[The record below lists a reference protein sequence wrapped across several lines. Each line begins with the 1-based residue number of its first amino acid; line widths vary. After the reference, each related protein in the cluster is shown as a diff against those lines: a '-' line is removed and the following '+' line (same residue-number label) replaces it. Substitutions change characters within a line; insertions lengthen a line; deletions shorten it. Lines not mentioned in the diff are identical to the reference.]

1 MPVTGND
8 QQQNVTAPFR
18 FVDIV
23 TEPQDIELTVVLP
36 CLDEAE
42 TLETCVRK
50 ARSCMDEL
58 GVRGEVVVADNG
70 STDGSQAIA
79 EAAGARVVP
88 VARRGYGAAIRG
100 GIDAARGRYVL
111 MADAD
116 DSYALDD
123 LGPFLS
129 ELRAGAQ
136 LVMGNRFQGGIAPGA
151 MPPLHRYLGNPVL
164 SWAGRRFFR
173 VPIGDFHCGI
183 RAFHRDSIR
192 ALGMQTD
199 GMEFASETVVRSAL
213 AGLRITEVP
222 TTLRPDGRSRP
233 PHLRTWSDGWR
244 HLRFL
249 LAFSPRWLFLYP
261 AVVALTVG
269 LAGLAALSLGT
280 VTIGAV
286 SFGIHTMLA
295 CATLVILGLQ
305 VGGLALVS
313 RAYAARLALLP
324 PSPRLEKW
332 IERVTLE
339 RGLVLG
345 LTSVLLGVGAFVT
358 ALLRWGAQG
367 FGELD
372 PVATMRLP
380 IVGMVLVVG
389 GTQVAAAAFAVSLTG
404 LGRHPDAT
412 TESGAIE
419 PAGAEASG
427 GTARRAP

>member
-1 MPVTGND
+1 VTPSARHRTQHLDAAN
-8 QQQNVTAPFR
+8 AFR
-18 FVDIV
+18 FAENVV
-23 TEPQDIELTVVLP
+23 EPEDLELSVVLP

-42 TLETCVRK
+42 TLEVCIRK
-50 ARSCMDEL
+50 ARRSMAEL
-58 GVRGEVVVADNG
+58 GIRGEVVVADNG

-88 VARRGYGAAIRG
+88 VPRRGYGAALRA
-100 GIDAARGRYVL
+100 GIEAARGRYVL

-123 LGPFLS
+123 LGPFVTA
-129 ELRAGAQ
+129 LRSGAQ
-136 LVMGNRFQGGIAPGA
+136 MVMGNRFQGGIAPGA
-151 MPPLHRYLGNPVL
+151 MPWLHRYVGNPLL

-173 VPIGDFHCGI
+173 IPVGDFHCGM

-222 TTLRPDGRSRP
+222 TTLRPDGRSRA
-233 PHLRTWSDGWR
+233 PHLRTWADGWR

-261 AVVALTVG
+261 ALFMLVVG
-269 LAGLAALSLGT
+269 IAGLAALFMGT
-280 VTIGAV
+280 VQIGDV

-305 VGGLALVS
+305 VGGLALVA
-313 RAYAARLALLP
+313 RAYAARLDMLP

-332 IERVTLE
+332 VDRVTLE

-345 LTSVLLGVGAFVT
+345 LVSVLLGIAAFVS
-358 ALLRWGAQG
+358 ALVTWGSEG
-367 FGELD
+367 FGQLD
-372 PVATMRLP
+372 PVVTMRLP
-380 IVGMVLVVG
+380 IVGMVLIVG
-389 GTQVAAAAFAVSLTG
+389 GFQVAGASFAVSLAG
-404 LGRHPDAT
+404 VGRAAAESTAT
-412 TESGAIE
+412 
-419 PAGAEASG
+419 AEAPSP
-427 GTARRAP
+427 APLEP